1 MHATILVDLGFGDA
15 GKGLLTD
22 ALVRQ
27 KNAGLVIRYNG
38 GAQAGHNVHTP
49 DGRAHTFAQ
58 FGSGSFVPGVKT
70 WLSKYVVVHPSALL
84 MEGDMLVASGE
95 SDVFSRLKIDPQAV
109 MITPYHQAAN
119 RILELSRGERRH
131 GSCGVGIGQAV
142 RDSLAFPKECVRA
155 GDLAHADTLRD
166 KLKAIRARKI
176 DEIHY
181 LLSLHLVNP
190 EEFEDWAVFS
200 EERIQE
206 DWLKSIARLNSLGVV
221 GCEEDLQNW
230 LASTEEVI
238 FEGAQGVLLDGDH
251 GFHPHTTWS
260 DCSMRNAQQLIAQWM
275 PQAGVTSIGVTRA
288 YMVRHGPGPLPT
300 VTSELF
306 AAVTEDNRSNAWQGG
321 VRYGWFDPILL
332 NYALAVNGPVD
343 ELAVTHLDVLERIP
357 EWKYCTSYDLI
368 DPSAVEKKTRFD
380 LSLNG
385 RLSFPQREV
394 ITKTLLKVKP
404 QLASL
409 APKRGLVLSKIGEL
423 LGVQVGIQADGNTA
437 ANVELME

>member
-1 MHATILVDLGFGDA
+1 MRATILVDLGFGDA

-22 ALVRQ
+22 ALVRHN
-27 KNAGLVIRYNG
+27 NAGLVIRYNG
-38 GAQAGHNVHTP
+38 GAQAGHNVHTA
-49 DGRAHTFAQ
+49 DGRQHTFAQ

-70 WLSKYVVVHPSALL
+70 WLSRHVVVHPSALL
-84 MEGDMLVASGE
+84 LEGDLLVAKGE
-95 SDVFSRLKIDPQAV
+95 SDVYSRLKIDPQAV
-109 MITPYHQAAN
+109 VITPYHQAAN

-142 RDSLAFPKECVRA
+142 RDSLAFPAECVHA
-155 GDLAHADTLRD
+155 GDLASEETLRE

-206 DWLKSIARLNSLGVV
+206 DWLRSITRLQTLGVV
-221 GCEEDLQNW
+221 GSEEDLQAW
-230 LASTEEVI
+230 LSATQEVI
-238 FEGAQGVLLDGDH
+238 FEGAQGVLLDADH

-260 DCSMRNAQQLIAQWM
+260 DCTTRNARQLIDQWM
-275 PQAGVTSIGVTRA
+275 PQAEVTSIGVTRA

-300 VTSELF
+300 ASGELF
-306 AAVTEDNRSNAWQGG
+306 AAVTDDNRSNAWQGG

-343 ELAVTHLDVLERIP
+343 QLAVTHLDVLERIP

-368 DPSAVEKKTRFD
+368 DPAAVEKKTRFD
-380 LSLNG
+380 LSISE
-385 RLSFPQREV
+385 RLTFPQREA

-404 QLASL
+404 QLAGL
-409 APKRGLVLSKIGEL
+409 APERGLVLQKIEESL
-423 LGVQVGIQADGNTA
+423 SVRVAIKASGNTA
-437 ANVELME
+437 VDVEGM